1 MQPYWDLL
9 EEAHMRQAE
18 REAAAEKARLRGA
31 ANALPPRT
39 PLSVRTASLLR
50 LAADHLESRAVR
62 TA

>member
-18 REAAAEKARLRGA
+18 REAAAERARLREV
-31 ANALPPRT
+31 ANHRSRRAPVR
-39 PLSVRTASLLR
+39 VRTAAFLR
-50 LAADHLESRAVR
+50 LVADHLEARAVS